1 MSPKA
6 QRINRCEKKEGGFNR
21 VFVFSLDNGERLVAR
36 IPFSIAGPGSY
47 TVSSEVATMEYLR
60 AKTTIP
66 IPRIRDWS
74 DDTSRIGCE
83 YIIMEHAQGI
93 QLHAVW
99 PKMNTHQ
106 HMLCI
111 KALTK
116 IIQQMT
122 QLEFPAY
129 GSIYFVNTSLESSQ
143 KVSLGENFCI
153 GAHTGTRFW
162 DCDPSLPRSY
172 NRNPP
177 NRGPWLN
184 IEEYSSALV
193 DAGIAQVPDNPHAG
207 DNELAYHGSVSE
219 HLRLLEICRSIV
231 TNQLPNA
238 PQVRNSSIPTLYHPD
253 LHARNIFVSEE
264 DPSRITAI
272 IDWQSTSIEP
282 AFSYANEEPDMI
294 DSSVRDAQRAGFI
307 PSMFEDMESAES
319 KSKQEK
325 DDEICQKTFAV
336 GLRAWSPALF
346 SAKVSDENYFRLL
359 RFAPNSWSMGAAA
372 IRQELFELMQQWK
385 ELGLPGE
392 CAYQPSQEE
401 LLKHKKEYEDFG
413 VQQRLKLWLQ
423 DSLGSNGDGWR
434 PAEAFE
440 AAEEAHIVAFEEWM
454 SCNRDEFRDGN
465 EEATEE
471 RARKLWPWDGNG
483 KLENQKV

>member
-129 GSIYFVNTSLESSQ
+129 GSIYFVNTSLES
-143 KVSLGENFCI
+143 
-153 GAHTGTRFW
+153 GTRFW

-177 NRGPWLN
+177 NRGPCK
-184 IEEYSSALV
+184 
-193 DAGIAQVPDNPHAG
+193 PHF
-207 DNELAYHGSVSE
+207 DH
-219 HLRLLEICRSIV
+219 
-231 TNQLPNA
+231 
-238 PQVRNSSIPTLYHPD
+238 
-253 LHARNIFVSEE
+253 
-264 DPSRITAI
+264 
-272 IDWQSTSIEP
+272 
-282 AFSYANEEPDMI
+282 
-294 DSSVRDAQRAGFI
+294 
-307 PSMFEDMESAES
+307 
-319 KSKQEK
+319 
-325 DDEICQKTFAV
+325 
-336 GLRAWSPALF
+336 
-346 SAKVSDENYFRLL
+346 
-359 RFAPNSWSMGAAA
+359 
-372 IRQELFELMQQWK
+372 
-385 ELGLPGE
+385 
-392 CAYQPSQEE
+392 
-401 LLKHKKEYEDFG
+401 
-413 VQQRLKLWLQ
+413 
-423 DSLGSNGDGWR
+423 
-434 PAEAFE
+434 
-440 AAEEAHIVAFEEWM
+440 
-454 SCNRDEFRDGN
+454 GN
-465 EEATEE
+465 EI
-471 RARKLWPWDGNG
+471 
-483 KLENQKV
+483 